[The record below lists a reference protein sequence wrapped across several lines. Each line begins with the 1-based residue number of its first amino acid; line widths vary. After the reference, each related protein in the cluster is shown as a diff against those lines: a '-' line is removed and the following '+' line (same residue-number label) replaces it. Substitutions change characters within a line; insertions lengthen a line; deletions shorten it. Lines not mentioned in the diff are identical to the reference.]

1 MATQDWQDTSHSG
14 LDVSQFIERLTVVTI
29 GVFDS
34 GVGGL
39 SILDEALQ
47 QLPHHNYIYFADS
60 ANAPYGDKPPQW
72 IAERSLQICRY
83 LVEQDCSAIV
93 VACNTATAE
102 AIATIRST
110 LDIPIIGVEPGIK
123 PAAMQSQN
131 GIVGVLA
138 TETTL
143 NSDKFNALL
152 ATLPEHCQFIKQ
164 AGAGL
169 VPLIEAGLIET
180 PEMQALLRSH
190 LKPIQDQGADTLVLG
205 CTHYPFL
212 KKMIRAVVGDSMTLI
227 DTSDAVVRQLLR
239 QMHQQGLIVSSKHSP
254 KLSLLS
260 TANADT
266 LEAMAERLLHRDL
279 SKYAI
284 YTKTLTL

>member
-138 TETTL
+138 TEATL

-190 LKPIQDQGADTLVLG
+190 LKPIQDHGADTLVLG

>member
-83 LVEQDCSAIV
+83 LMEQDCSAIV

-266 LEAMAERLLHRDL
+266 LEAMAEHLLHRDL

>member
-83 LVEQDCSAIV
+83 LMEQDCSAIV

-102 AIATIRST
+102 AIAIIRST

-138 TETTL
+138 TEATL

-190 LKPIQDQGADTLVLG
+190 LKPILDQGADTLVLG

-239 QMHQQGLIVSSKHSP
+239 QIHQQGLIVSSKHSP

>member
-83 LVEQDCSAIV
+83 LMEQDCSAIV

-123 PAAMQSQN
+123 PAAN

-138 TETTL
+138 TEATL

-190 LKPIQDQGADTLVLG
+190 LKPILDQGADTLVLG

-239 QMHQQGLIVSSKHSP
+239 QIHQQGLIVSSKHSP

>member
-1 MATQDWQDTSHSG
+1 MAAQDWQDTSHCG
-14 LDVSQFIERLTVVTI
+14 LDASQFLKWLAMVTI

-60 ANAPYGDKPPQW
+60 ANTPYGDKPPHW

-83 LVEQDCSAIV
+83 LMEQDCSAIV

-138 TETTL
+138 TEATL

-190 LKPIQDQGADTLVLG
+190 LKPILDQGADTLVLG

>member
-1 MATQDWQDTSHSG
+1 MAAQDWQDTSHCG
-14 LDVSQFIERLTVVTI
+14 LDASQFLKRLAMVTI

-83 LVEQDCSAIV
+83 LMEQDCSAIV

-190 LKPIQDQGADTLVLG
+190 LKPILDQGADTLVLG

-239 QMHQQGLIVSSKHSP
+239 QMHQQGLIVGSKHSP

>member
-138 TETTL
+138 TEATL

-212 KKMIRAVVGDSMTLI
+212 KKMIRAIVGDSMTLI

>member
-1 MATQDWQDTSHSG
+1 MATQNWQDTSHSG

-83 LVEQDCSAIV
+83 LMEQDCSAIV

-138 TETTL
+138 TEATL

-190 LKPIQDQGADTLVLG
+190 LKPILDQGADTLVLG

-239 QMHQQGLIVSSKHSP
+239 QIHQQGLIVSSKHSP

>member
-72 IAERSLQICRY
+72 IAERSLQICHY
-83 LVEQDCSAIV
+83 LMEQDCSAIV

-138 TETTL
+138 TEATL

-190 LKPIQDQGADTLVLG
+190 LKPILDQGADTLVLG

-239 QMHQQGLIVSSKHSP
+239 QIHQQGLIVSSKHSP

>member
-1 MATQDWQDTSHSG
+1 M
-14 LDVSQFIERLTVVTI
+14 VTI

-138 TETTL
+138 TEATL

-169 VPLIEAGLIET
+169 VPLIEAGLVET

-239 QMHQQGLIVSSKHSP
+239 QMHQQGLIVSSTHST

-266 LEAMAERLLHRDL
+266 LAAMAERLLHRDL

>member
-29 GVFDS
+29 GIFDS

-83 LVEQDCSAIV
+83 LMEQDCSAIV

-190 LKPIQDQGADTLVLG
+190 LKPILDQGADTLVLG

-239 QMHQQGLIVSSKHSP
+239 QIHQQGLIVSSKHSP

>member
-1 MATQDWQDTSHSG
+1 MATQNWQDTSHSG

-138 TETTL
+138 TEATL

-190 LKPIQDQGADTLVLG
+190 LKPIQDHGADTLVLG

>member
-1 MATQDWQDTSHSG
+1 MATQNWQDTSHSG

-138 TETTL
+138 TEATL

-239 QMHQQGLIVSSKHSP
+239 QMHQQGLIVGSKHSP

>member
-83 LVEQDCSAIV
+83 LMEQDCSAIV

-138 TETTL
+138 TEATL

-190 LKPIQDQGADTLVLG
+190 LKPILDQGADTLVLG

>member
-60 ANAPYGDKPPQW
+60 ANAPYGDKSPQW

-83 LVEQDCSAIV
+83 LMEQDCSAIV

-138 TETTL
+138 TEATL

-190 LKPIQDQGADTLVLG
+190 LKPILDQGADTLVLG

-239 QMHQQGLIVSSKHSP
+239 QIHQQGLIVSSKHSP

>member
-1 MATQDWQDTSHSG
+1 MAAQDWQDTSHCG
-14 LDVSQFIERLTVVTI
+14 LDASQFLKRLAMVTI

-60 ANAPYGDKPPQW
+60 ANAPYGDKPPHW

-83 LVEQDCSAIV
+83 LMEQDCSAIV

-138 TETTL
+138 TEATL

-190 LKPIQDQGADTLVLG
+190 LKPILDQGADTLVLG

-239 QMHQQGLIVSSKHSP
+239 QIHQQGLIVSSKHSP

>member
-83 LVEQDCSAIV
+83 LMEQDCSAIV

-102 AIATIRST
+102 AIATIRSK

>member
-1 MATQDWQDTSHSG
+1 MAAQDWQDTSHCG
-14 LDVSQFIERLTVVTI
+14 LDASQFLKRLAMVTI

-83 LVEQDCSAIV
+83 LMEQDCSAIV

-190 LKPIQDQGADTLVLG
+190 LKPILDQGADTLVLG

-239 QMHQQGLIVSSKHSP
+239 QIHQQGLIVSSKHSP

>member
-239 QMHQQGLIVSSKHSP
+239 QIHQQGLIVSSKHSP

>member
-83 LVEQDCSAIV
+83 LMEQDCSAIV

-102 AIATIRST
+102 AIAAIRST

-138 TETTL
+138 TEATL

-190 LKPIQDQGADTLVLG
+190 LKPILDQGADTLVLG

-239 QMHQQGLIVSSKHSP
+239 QIHQQGLIVSSKHSP

>member
-138 TETTL
+138 TEATL

-190 LKPIQDQGADTLVLG
+190 LKPILDQGADTLVLG

-239 QMHQQGLIVSSKHSP
+239 QMHQQGLIVGSKHSP

>member
-34 GVGGL
+34 GLGGL

-83 LVEQDCSAIV
+83 LMEQDCSAIV

-138 TETTL
+138 TEATL

-190 LKPIQDQGADTLVLG
+190 LKPILDQGADTLVLG

-239 QMHQQGLIVSSKHSP
+239 QIHQQGLIVSSKHSP

>member
-60 ANAPYGDKPPQW
+60 ANAPYGDKPPHW

-83 LVEQDCSAIV
+83 LMEQDCSAIV

-138 TETTL
+138 TEATL

-190 LKPIQDQGADTLVLG
+190 LKPILDQGADTLVLG

-239 QMHQQGLIVSSKHSP
+239 QIHQQGLIVSSKHSP